1 MDKRA
6 LRRGYTTIQV
16 RNTRAGEW
24 LHVHDGQRRIL
35 KKFDTPTGIVL
46 HFYDGDPV
54 IQFVDRTQ
62 PVHVNYPR
70 P

>member
-16 RNTRAGEW
+16 RNVKAGEW
-24 LHVHDGQRRIL
+24 LHVPDGQRRIT
-35 KKFDTPTGIVL
+35 KKFDTATGIVL
-46 HFYDGDPV
+46 HFQDGDPAM
-54 IQFVDRTQ
+54 QFVDPTQ